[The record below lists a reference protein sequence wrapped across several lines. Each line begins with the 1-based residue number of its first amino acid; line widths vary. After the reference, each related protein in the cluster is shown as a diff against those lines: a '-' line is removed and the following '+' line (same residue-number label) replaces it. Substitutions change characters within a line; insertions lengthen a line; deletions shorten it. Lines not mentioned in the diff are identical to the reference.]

1 MAKKGISEQIEAYGR
16 WRADLESAIERYR
29 DWLAQSDAADASL
42 NLKLTQI
49 IERLHDTLLKVAFV
63 AEFSRG
69 KSELINAIF
78 FAQYGQRVVPSSAGR
93 TTMCPTELQYDPRL
107 PVGVRLL
114 PIDTR
119 LLPVPLADLR
129 NQDDHWRFIPVDMT
143 DVTSLRQA
151 FDAVR
156 ETLLVPTE
164 QARELGLYD
173 DAQPVGRTV
182 TPGQVEIPAWRHAI
196 VNIPH
201 PLLELGLVIID
212 TPGLNAIGTEP
223 ELTLNLIP
231 NAHAVLFVLA
241 ADAGV
246 TRSDIE
252 VWQSNISK
260 SHRSGRFVVL
270 NKIDGLWDELRP
282 QAENDLEIARQVVSV
297 SNFLDLPTAR
307 VYPVSAQKGL
317 VAKIHGDQALLRRSR
332 LKELEHALSEE
343 MIPQQQVIVS
353 EQVRREF
360 EEASQVTLNL
370 LTVRRRNQ
378 VEQAFEL
385 NGLRGKNQTMIK
397 QMSQRVR
404 NERADFDESLRHLAA
419 LRSVFTRHSQTM
431 FTHLSRDSLRRHVE
445 RTRQMMMASQLSSQL
460 KDGMDALLTAVRL
473 DFEEAD
479 RLVGEISQMMSAM
492 YQRFSRDYG
501 LNLGAPLRFSTRRY
515 FTEIEQVAQSHQ
527 RQFSL
532 MRLLTVNKAVL
543 TQRFFDSVVV
553 KLKKIYTVA
562 IRELEGWLRSL
573 MTPLE
578 SQVREHQAQL
588 RKRMDSVQRVM
599 DAGDS
604 LEERLQEIET
614 ARSRIEKQLV
624 QLKTLVEGVQAT
636 IDQRPMRPVQAVS
649 RDGLDG
655 AVPDGAPEV
664 AAQDVAEPP
673 PREVA
678 KASSGF
684 AGETASPG
692 DAAGASDEAGASDGT
707 GMGNETGASDKADVG
722 DEAGVGDKA
731 SAGNEAGVSNEAGTG
746 DRGVGGAPYTND
758 SVLRSNIAAAGDAA

>member
-1 MAKKGISEQIEAYGR
+1 MGNGLVYTADMAKKGISEQIEAYGR
-16 WRADLESAIERYR
+16 WRSDLQSAIERYR

-42 NLKLTQI
+42 NVKLSQI

-93 TTMCPTELQYDPRL
+93 TTMCPTELLYDASM
-107 PVGVRLL
+107 PVGIRLL

-119 LLPVPLADLR
+119 LMPVPLAELR
-129 NQDDHWRFIPVDMT
+129 NQDEHWRFIPDMT
-143 DVTSLRQA
+143 DVKSLRQA
-151 FDAVR
+151 FDSVR

-164 QARELGLYD
+164 QAREMGLYD
-173 DAQPVGRTV
+173 DEQPVGRSV

-212 TPGLNAIGTEP
+212 TPGLNAIGAEP
-223 ELTLNLIP
+223 ELTLNVIP

-246 TRSDIE
+246 TRSDID

-260 SHRSGRFVVL
+260 AHRTGRFVVL
-270 NKIDGLWDELRP
+270 NKIDGLWDELRSD
-282 QAENDLEIARQVVSV
+282 AENDLEIARQVVSV

-317 VAKIHGDQALLRRSR
+317 VAKIQGNQALLRRSR

-343 MIPQQQVIVS
+343 MIPQQQVIIS

-360 EEASQVTLNL
+360 EEASAVTLNL

-385 NGLRGKNQTMIK
+385 NGLRGKNQAMIR
-397 QMSQRVR
+397 QMSRRVR
-404 NERADFDESLRHLAA
+404 DERTEFDDSLRHLAA
-419 LRSVFTRHSQTM
+419 LRSVFTKHSQTM
-431 FTHLSRDSLRRHVE
+431 FTHLSQDSLRRHVD

-460 KDGMDALLTAVRL
+460 KDGMNALLTAVRL

-479 RLVGEISQMMSAM
+479 RLVGEISQMMTAM

-501 LNLGAPLRFSTRRY
+501 LSLGMPLRFSTKRY
-515 FTEIEQVAQSHQ
+515 FTEIEQVAQTHQ

-532 MRLLTVNKAVL
+532 LKLLTVNKAVL
-543 TQRFFDSVVV
+543 TQRFFDSAAVS
-553 KLKKIYTVA
+553 LKKIYTVA

-588 RKRMDSVQRVM
+588 RRRMESVQRVM

-604 LEERLQEIET
+604 LEERLQEIDE
-614 ARSRIEKQLV
+614 ARARIERQLA
-624 QLKTLVEGVQAT
+624 QMKTLVEGVQAA
-636 IDQRPMRPVQAVS
+636 IDRRPVRPVVVEELEA
-649 RDGLDG
+649 
-655 AVPDGAPEV
+655 APDLRG
-664 AAQDVAEPP
+664 EP
-673 PREVA
+673 
-678 KASSGF
+678 
-684 AGETASPG
+684 
-692 DAAGASDEAGASDGT
+692 
-707 GMGNETGASDKADVG
+707 
-722 DEAGVGDKA
+722 
-731 SAGNEAGVSNEAGTG
+731 
-746 DRGVGGAPYTND
+746 
-758 SVLRSNIAAAGDAA
+758 AAAGDASAGTAAQGKPAALENVPAGTDEQAPAVQPAAHQAGSADAV

>member
-1 MAKKGISEQIEAYGR
+1 MGNGLVYTADMAKKGISEQIEAYGR
-16 WRADLESAIERYR
+16 WRSDLQSAIERYR

-42 NLKLTQI
+42 NVKLSQI

-93 TTMCPTELQYDPRL
+93 TTMCPTELLYDASM
-107 PVGVRLL
+107 PVGIRLL

-119 LLPVPLADLR
+119 LMPVPLAELR
-129 NQDDHWRFIPVDMT
+129 NQDEHWRFIPVDMT
-143 DVTSLRQA
+143 DVKSLRQA
-151 FDAVR
+151 FDSVR

-164 QARELGLYD
+164 QAREMGLYD
-173 DAQPVGRTV
+173 DEQPVGRSV

-212 TPGLNAIGTEP
+212 TPGLNAIGAEP
-223 ELTLNLIP
+223 ELTLNVIP

-246 TRSDIE
+246 TRSDID

-260 SHRSGRFVVL
+260 AHRTGRFVVL
-270 NKIDGLWDELRP
+270 NKIDGLWDELRSD
-282 QAENDLEIARQVVSV
+282 AENDLEIARQVVSV

-317 VAKIHGDQALLRRSR
+317 VAKIQGNQALLRRSR

-343 MIPQQQVIVS
+343 MIPQQQVIIS

-360 EEASQVTLNL
+360 EEASAVTLNL

-385 NGLRGKNQTMIK
+385 NGLRGKNQAMIR
-397 QMSQRVR
+397 QMSRRVR
-404 NERADFDESLRHLAA
+404 DERTEFDDSLRHLAA
-419 LRSVFTRHSQTM
+419 LRSVFTKHSQTM
-431 FTHLSRDSLRRHVE
+431 FTHLSQDSLRRHVD
-445 RTRQMMMASQLSSQL
+445 RTRQIMMASQLLSQL
-460 KDGMDALLTAVRL
+460 KDGMNALLTAVRL

-479 RLVGEISQMMSAM
+479 RLVGEISQMMTAM

-501 LNLGAPLRFSTRRY
+501 LSLGMPLRFSTKRY
-515 FTEIEQVAQSHQ
+515 FTEIEQVAQTHQ

-532 MRLLTVNKAVL
+532 LKLLTVNKAVL
-543 TQRFFDSVVV
+543 TQRFFDSAAVS
-553 KLKKIYTVA
+553 LKKIYTVA

-588 RKRMDSVQRVM
+588 RRRMESVQRVM

-604 LEERLQEIET
+604 LEERLQEIDE
-614 ARSRIEKQLV
+614 ARARIERQLA
-624 QLKTLVEGVQAT
+624 QMKTLVEGVQAA
-636 IDQRPMRPVQAVS
+636 IDRRPVRPVVVEELEA
-649 RDGLDG
+649 
-655 AVPDGAPEV
+655 APDLRG
-664 AAQDVAEPP
+664 EP
-673 PREVA
+673 
-678 KASSGF
+678 
-684 AGETASPG
+684 
-692 DAAGASDEAGASDGT
+692 
-707 GMGNETGASDKADVG
+707 
-722 DEAGVGDKA
+722 
-731 SAGNEAGVSNEAGTG
+731 
-746 DRGVGGAPYTND
+746 
-758 SVLRSNIAAAGDAA
+758 AAAGDASAGTAGHSI

>member
-1 MAKKGISEQIEAYGR
+1 MGNGLVYTADMAKKGISEQIEAYGR
-16 WRADLESAIERYR
+16 WRSDLQSAIERYR

-42 NLKLTQI
+42 NVKLSQI

-78 FAQYGQRVVPSSAGR
+78 FAQYGQRGVPSSAGR
-93 TTMCPTELQYDPRL
+93 TTMCPTELLYDASM
-107 PVGVRLL
+107 PVGIRLL

-119 LLPVPLADLR
+119 LMPVPLAELR
-129 NQDDHWRFIPVDMT
+129 NQDEHWRFIPVDMT
-143 DVTSLRQA
+143 DVKSLRQA
-151 FDAVR
+151 FDSVR

-164 QARELGLYD
+164 QAREMGLYD
-173 DAQPVGRTV
+173 DEQPVGRSV

-212 TPGLNAIGTEP
+212 TPGLNAIGAEP
-223 ELTLNLIP
+223 ELTLNVIP

-246 TRSDIE
+246 TRSDID

-260 SHRSGRFVVL
+260 AHRTGRFVVL
-270 NKIDGLWDELRP
+270 NKIDGLWDELRSD
-282 QAENDLEIARQVVSV
+282 AENDLEIARQVVSV

-317 VAKIHGDQALLRRSR
+317 VAKIQGNQALLRRSR

-343 MIPQQQVIVS
+343 MIPQQQVIIS

-360 EEASQVTLNL
+360 EEASAVTLNL

-385 NGLRGKNQTMIK
+385 NGLRGKNQAMIR
-397 QMSQRVR
+397 QMSRRVR
-404 NERADFDESLRHLAA
+404 DERTEFDDSLRHLAA
-419 LRSVFTRHSQTM
+419 LRSVFTKHSQTM
-431 FTHLSRDSLRRHVE
+431 FTHLSQDSLRRHVD

-460 KDGMDALLTAVRL
+460 KDGMNALLTAVRL

-479 RLVGEISQMMSAM
+479 RLVGEISQMMTAM

-501 LNLGAPLRFSTRRY
+501 LSLGMPLRFSTKRY
-515 FTEIEQVAQSHQ
+515 FTEIEQVAQTHQ

-532 MRLLTVNKAVL
+532 LKLLTVNKAVL
-543 TQRFFDSVVV
+543 TQRFFDSAAVS
-553 KLKKIYTVA
+553 LKKIYTVA

-588 RKRMDSVQRVM
+588 RRRMESVQRVM

-604 LEERLQEIET
+604 LEERLQEIDE
-614 ARSRIEKQLV
+614 ARARIERQLA
-624 QLKTLVEGVQAT
+624 QMKTLVEGVQAA
-636 IDQRPMRPVQAVS
+636 IDRRPVRPVVLQELEA
-649 RDGLDG
+649 
-655 AVPDGAPEV
+655 APDLR
-664 AAQDVAEPP
+664 AEP
-673 PREVA
+673 
-678 KASSGF
+678 
-684 AGETASPG
+684 
-692 DAAGASDEAGASDGT
+692 
-707 GMGNETGASDKADVG
+707 
-722 DEAGVGDKA
+722 
-731 SAGNEAGVSNEAGTG
+731 
-746 DRGVGGAPYTND
+746 
-758 SVLRSNIAAAGDAA
+758 AAAGDASMGTSVSGEPVTSAVSENAPAGTGEQAPAAQPAAQQAGSPDAV

>member
-1 MAKKGISEQIEAYGR
+1 MGNGLVYTADMAKKGISEQIEAYGR
-16 WRADLESAIERYR
+16 WRSDLQSAIERYR

-42 NLKLTQI
+42 NVKLSQI

-93 TTMCPTELQYDPRL
+93 TTMCPTELLYDASM
-107 PVGVRLL
+107 PVGIRLL

-119 LLPVPLADLR
+119 LMPVPLAELR
-129 NQDDHWRFIPVDMT
+129 NQDEHWRFIPVDMT
-143 DVTSLRQA
+143 DVKSLRQA
-151 FDAVR
+151 FDSVR

-164 QARELGLYD
+164 QAREMGLYD
-173 DAQPVGRTV
+173 DEQPVGRSV

-212 TPGLNAIGTEP
+212 TPGLNAIGAEP
-223 ELTLNLIP
+223 ELTLNVIP

-246 TRSDIE
+246 TRSDID

-260 SHRSGRFVVL
+260 AHRTGRFVVL
-270 NKIDGLWDELRP
+270 NKIDGLWDELRSD
-282 QAENDLEIARQVVSV
+282 AENDLEIARQVVSV

-317 VAKIHGDQALLRRSR
+317 VAKIQGNQALLRRSR

-343 MIPQQQVIVS
+343 MIPQQQVIIS

-360 EEASQVTLNL
+360 EEASAVTLNL

-385 NGLRGKNQTMIK
+385 NGLRGKNQAMIR
-397 QMSQRVR
+397 QMSRRVR
-404 NERADFDESLRHLAA
+404 DERTEFDDSLRHLAA
-419 LRSVFTRHSQTM
+419 LRSVFTKHSQTM
-431 FTHLSRDSLRRHVE
+431 FTHLSQDSLRRHVD

-460 KDGMDALLTAVRL
+460 KDALLTAVRL

-479 RLVGEISQMMSAM
+479 RLVGEISQMMTAM

-501 LNLGAPLRFSTRRY
+501 LSLGMPLRFSTKRY
-515 FTEIEQVAQSHQ
+515 FTEIEQVAQTHQ

-532 MRLLTVNKAVL
+532 LKLLTVNKAVL
-543 TQRFFDSVVV
+543 TQRFFDSAAVS
-553 KLKKIYTVA
+553 LKKIYTVA

-588 RKRMDSVQRVM
+588 RRRMESVQRVM

-604 LEERLQEIET
+604 LEERLQEIDE
-614 ARSRIEKQLV
+614 ARARIERQLA
-624 QLKTLVEGVQAT
+624 QMKTLVEGVQAA
-636 IDQRPMRPVQAVS
+636 IDRRPVRPVVVEELEA
-649 RDGLDG
+649 
-655 AVPDGAPEV
+655 APDLRG
-664 AAQDVAEPP
+664 EP
-673 PREVA
+673 
-678 KASSGF
+678 
-684 AGETASPG
+684 
-692 DAAGASDEAGASDGT
+692 
-707 GMGNETGASDKADVG
+707 
-722 DEAGVGDKA
+722 
-731 SAGNEAGVSNEAGTG
+731 
-746 DRGVGGAPYTND
+746 
-758 SVLRSNIAAAGDAA
+758 AAAGDASAGTAAQGKPAALENVPAGTDEQAPAVQPAAANQAGSADAV